1 MPLLSVVVP
10 IRDMAGRLVPLF
22 SWVEEALSLDCEIV
36 LVHDFLDQRTE
47 DELVRFV
54 TLQRGKKIKFVSYPF
69 NSPGLA
75 RNAGLNETSGE
86 FIAFWDSDDLP
97 EIKEALKIASEC
109 QMTNSDIGIGSFRTC
124 NETGEI
130 LRKYPIESQKNII
143 KIAIYPGLWRMLFRA
158 SILKNIK
165 FTNLLLAED
174 QIFLTE
180 LKFAEKKILFKEN
193 LIYTYTLLRKG
204 SLTSVNKNLP
214 DLISALLLLLNLIGF
229 NKNKDSIDFELTLFI
244 RNSIT
249 VIKNGTTQQKIQ
261 VLQLIQKVIVS
272 HPICVFRIL
281 FMILIFKLKEMQ
293 N

>member
-10 IRDMAGRLVPLF
+10 IRDMAGRLGPLV
-22 SWVEEALSLDCEIV
+22 SWVNEALSLDCEIV

-54 TLQRGKKIKFVSYPF
+54 TLQRDKKVKFVSSTY

-75 RNAGLNETSGE
+75 RNAGLSETSGE

-97 EIKEALKIASEC
+97 QVKEALKIASEC
-109 QMTNSDIGIGSFRTC
+109 QMTNSDIGIGSFQTC
-124 NETGEI
+124 NETGEF
-130 LRKYPIESQKNII
+130 LRKYPIKSQNNLTR
-143 KIAIYPGLWRMLFRA
+143 IAIYPGLWRMLFRA
-158 SILKNIK
+158 SILKKIK

-180 LKFAEKKILFKEN
+180 LKPAEKKILFRDN
-193 LIYTYTLLRKG
+193 LVYKYTLLRKG
-204 SLTSVNKNLP
+204 SLTSVAKNLP
-214 DLISALLLLLNLIGF
+214 DLISALLILLNQIGI
-229 NKNKDSIDFELTLFI
+229 NKNKNSIDFELTLFI

-249 VIKNGTTQQKIQ
+249 VIKNGTNQQKMQ
-261 VLQLIQKVIVS
+261 VLQIIKKVIVT
-272 HPICVFRIL
+272 HPISVVRIL
-281 FMILIFKLKEMQ
+281 FIILIFKLKEMR